1 MRQRTLCLI
10 KPDAVSRNLVG
21 AVLQAIEAEG
31 LHVCALRMLH
41 FTKAQAQGFY
51 AVHRERPFFDSL
63 ATYMCSGPL
72 VAVVLGGEN
81 AVARY
86 RTLMGATNPAD
97 AAEGTLRQRFA
108 QSLEHNTVHGSDSL
122 ESAATEIAYLFS
134 VSDIV
139 SR

>member
-31 LHVCALRMLH
+31 LEVCALRMIH
-41 FTKAQAQGFY
+41 FTRAQAEGFY
-51 AVHRERPFFDSL
+51 AVHRERPFFESL
-63 ATYMCSGPL
+63 TTYMCSGPL
-72 VAVVLGGEN
+72 MACVLEGEN

-97 AAEGTLRQRFA
+97 AVEGSLRKRFA
-108 QSLEHNTVHGSDSL
+108 QSLECNSVHGSDSP
-122 ESAATEIAYLFS
+122 ESATCEIAYLFS
-134 VSDIV
+134 ACDIV